1 MDKIILYAGI
11 FVGIVVHAIDTFI
24 DWLTAHGF
32 PAGIVVITIIGAIA
46 FHVLDK
52 WSIEIGERVQAIESK
67 LGIKRTPPV
76 HKKSPWWMLLAWF
89 VVAVYLLGKS
99 LQAESSLA
107 FAAGIALSGFMLL
120 LCAFCAYCLIDQTIR
135 DYWRKKR
142 ETQELLDKV
151 FGKEETD

>member
-1 MDKIILYAGI
+1 MEQVILYAWL
-11 FVGIVVHAIDTFI
+11 FVGIVVNTADTLI

-32 PAGIVVITIIGAIA
+32 PSGIVVIGIIGAIA

-52 WSIEIGERVQAIESK
+52 WSIEIGERLEAIESK
-67 LGIKRTPPV
+67 LDIERTPHV
-76 HKKSPWWMLLAWF
+76 QKKSHWWMLLAWF

-99 LQAESSLA
+99 LQAERFA

-120 LCAFCAYCLIDQTIR
+120 LCAFCAYCFIDQAVR

-151 FGKEETD
+151 FSKRETD